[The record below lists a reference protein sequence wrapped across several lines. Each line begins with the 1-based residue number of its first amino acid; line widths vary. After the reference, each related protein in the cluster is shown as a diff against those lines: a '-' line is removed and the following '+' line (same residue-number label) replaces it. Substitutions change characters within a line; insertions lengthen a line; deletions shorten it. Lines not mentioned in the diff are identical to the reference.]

1 MADLNE
7 ELLYDN
13 DDFDVDFDDENGKSL
28 ETEEKNNAEDV
39 EESDEAEDT
48 KNDLEVEEEKQ
59 EFEQE
64 EKFEQREKATDSDDN
79 FVLYIV
85 SDRNHMGLINYFRS
99 LGIKVSNVYS
109 RIEDARDSLLMQV
122 AKSRLVIVD
131 TGTGRFT
138 NTNSRKVLIDT
149 IGISDE
155 ESRIAIFYT
164 DSVLKAEVDSALS
177 IADKDIQWY
186 KYKTTAD
193 LAANILMLNKKE
205 NYVFDNEAEND
216 KLITFKEASV
226 LKGKKFDY
234 GEFVNLGA
242 PTISPQ
248 LVIVNLDDD
257 VQSQIKA
264 YDIRY

>member
-13 DDFDVDFDDENGKSL
+13 DDFDVDFDDENDKSL
-28 ETEEKNNAEDV
+28 ETEESDKV

-48 KNDLEVEEEKQ
+48 ENDLEVEEEKQ
-59 EFEQE
+59 EFKQE
-64 EKFEQREKATDSDDN
+64 EKVEQREKATDSDDN

-164 DSVLKAEVDSALS
+164 DSVLKSEVDSALS

-193 LAANILMLNKKE
+193 LAANILLLNKKE
-205 NYVFDNEAEND
+205 NYVYDNEAEND

-248 LVIVNLDDD
+248 LVIANLDNDA
-257 VQSQIKA
+257 QSQIKA